1 MATSLFDTWIIETP
15 EEIRALEEALREAEA
30 RGPLKPRIDVS
41 ELFTKGYMFIELDD
55 DWDLLTP
62 TDKTEKKS

>member
-1 MATSLFDTWIIETP
+1 MATSLFDTLVIDTP
-15 EEIRALEEALREAEA
+15 EARKALEEAFREAEA